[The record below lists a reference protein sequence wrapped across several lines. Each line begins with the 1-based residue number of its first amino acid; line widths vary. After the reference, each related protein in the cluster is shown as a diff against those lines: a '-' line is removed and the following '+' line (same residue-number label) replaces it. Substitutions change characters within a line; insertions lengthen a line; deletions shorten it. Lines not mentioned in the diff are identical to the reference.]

1 MTNDKDFS
9 ERTTEDLEIKNLTAR
24 VKELEDLV
32 SVIQQRT
39 TFSTRDLP
47 SLDSNKLY
55 AAGVRKCIYCD
66 QGVYQ
71 IRFHGRTASREA
83 AQRILL
89 SLGLMLPSAHFE
101 LEEYKQWVVINC
113 DYCGNFQ
120 YFKLETPELLK
131 NWE

>member
-9 ERTTEDLEIKNLTAR
+9 EKTTEDLRIKDLTAR
-24 VKELEDLV
+24 VKELEDIV
-32 SVIQQRT
+32 SVIQQRVK
-39 TFSTRDLP
+39 FSTRDLP
-47 SLDSNKLY
+47 SLDGQKLS
-55 AAGVRKCIYCD
+55 AAGVRKCIYCG

-71 IRFHGRTASREA
+71 VRFYGRTASREA

-101 LEEYKQWVVINC
+101 LEEYKQWVVMNC
-113 DYCGNFQ
+113 DHCGNYQ